1 MFIAHVFLHIKP
13 ECIDAFIVATEDNA
27 SNSRRE
33 AGIARFDFVQ
43 QQGDPSRFVLV
54 EVYQSEDDVGRHKET
69 EHYARWRD
77 AVHDMMAEPRYSIKF
92 SNVSPDDLGW

>member
-1 MFIAHVFLHIKP
+1 MFIVHVFLHIKP
-13 ECIDAFIVATEDNA
+13 ECIDAFIAATEDNA

-33 AGIARFDFVQ
+33 AGIARFDFAQ
-43 QQGDPSRFVLV
+43 QQDDPTRFVLV

-77 AVHDMMAEPRYSIKF
+77 AVPDMMVEPRYSIKF
-92 SNVSPDDLGW
+92 NNISPDDSGW